1 VKKKT
6 LCPSVQKVME
16 LTTEPCTM
24 GACTWWKGNRCTA
37 RKETFEDA
45 AKLLAK
51 PVIVIPPCPIASDCR
66 WNQDAVKEGKRAC
79 EVRLLGMLCEHQG
92 GEWNTFDMAPFD
104 EWDDES

>member
-1 VKKKT
+1 MKT

-24 GACTWWKGNRCTA
+24 GACTWWKKNWCSA
-37 RKETFEDA
+37 RLETFEAA

-51 PVIVIPPCPIASDCR
+51 PVKIPSCPIAADCR

-92 GEWNTFDMAPFD
+92 GEWNTFDIAFD
-104 EWDDES
+104 DWDDGLQ